1 MNGTHALAVEE
12 IQTTRGEKALAFVL
26 GIFLL
31 IGLVWGYDQLDTRRA
46 AWEYQPSYTAEEQ
59 GALDAETAAQNE
71 LARARNALGVAF
83 DQLELKRERYRT
95 ALDAGRPARA
105 LEADYQRAERTLAA
119 AQKRVGAAQRRAT
132 ATGPPAK
139 AARERAQKEQQAR
152 EVREARITFFGR
164 LAYCLVVLGLAY
176 ALLLRLRGSRYFALG
191 TAAVA
196 VGAILSLVFAGD
208 YIEDYVEWRDKGPVV
223 LSAAGVG
230 LTIGAFWVLQ
240 RYLQRRIPLRRVRKG
255 ECPFCG
261 FPARGNTTC
270 EGCGRTVA
278 GSCGHCGEQRRVG
291 VLFCGSCGKA

>member
-1 MNGTHALAVEE
+1 VAL
-12 IQTTRGEKALAFVL
+12 
-26 GIFLL
+26 
-31 IGLVWGYDQLDTRRA
+31 
-46 AWEYQPSYTAEEQ
+46 
-59 GALDAETAAQNE
+59 
-71 LARARNALGVAF
+71 

-105 LEADYQRAERTLAA
+105 LEADYQRAERRLAS
-119 AQKRVGAAQRRAT
+119 AQERLALAQQRARD
-132 ATGPPAK
+132 ATGPAN
-139 AARERAQKEQQAR
+139 AARDRAFEEQQAR
-152 EVREARITFFGR
+152 ERREARITFFGR

-176 ALLLRLRGSRYFALG
+176 GLLLRLRGSRYFALG

-196 VGAILSLVFAGD
+196 VGAILSLIFAAD
-208 YIEDYVEWRDKGPVV
+208 YISDYVEWRDKGPVV
-223 LSAAGVG
+223 ISAAGVG

-261 FPARGNTTC
+261 FPARGNTVC

-278 GSCGHCGEQRRVG
+278 GSCGHCGERRRVG